1 MLKSFKSKLNFALS
15 KIKKADSKFRITHMY
30 SNNDKHNV
38 LSFGNS
44 FNILTKIDPNLE
56 LTFTIVDEIDDKLI
70 LTYDE
75 KTTTNIVS
83 FNTSYTKYETKYH
96 AFNKN
101 EFLKQISYLKSSQ
114 QSWDEPISEWFWEPS
129 DCPRINFRLTDN

>member
-101 EFLKQISYLKSSQ
+101 EFLKQISYLKSSK
-114 QSWDEPISEWFWEPS
+114 QS
-129 DCPRINFRLTDN
+129 

>member
-1 MLKSFKSKLNFALS
+1 MLKQIKSKINF
-15 KIKKADSKFRITHMY
+15 KIAKIQKADSKFRITKIH
-30 SNNDKHNV
+30 STNDKNDQ

-44 FNILTKIDPNLE
+44 FNILTKIDPNLA

-70 LTYDE
+70 LTYDT
-75 KTTTNIVS
+75 KTTINIVG

-101 EFLKQISYLKSSQ
+101 EFLKQISYWKSSQ
-114 QSWDEPISEWFWEPS
+114 SS
-129 DCPRINFRLTDN
+129 